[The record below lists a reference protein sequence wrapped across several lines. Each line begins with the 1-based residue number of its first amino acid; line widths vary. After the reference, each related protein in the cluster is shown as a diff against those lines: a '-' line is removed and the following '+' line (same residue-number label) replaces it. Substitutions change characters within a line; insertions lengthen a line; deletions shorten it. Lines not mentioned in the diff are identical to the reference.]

1 MDQIELDLARRE
13 AGSEYLSALR
23 TLGLRP
29 DALFWSFDKVE
40 GRFVLMLVTE
50 MVDFKGPL
58 AVADLLFQAY
68 NASATPKEIDP
79 FVVRLHSPEH
89 DIIRRFDGWK
99 DPSKVTI
106 TPPPGG
112 LPIDP
117 SVMVTG
123 IEIGGLMFQAAW
135 VYHFAL
141 PPKRKSVDLSR
152 RWSRFAHN
160 VERLAA

>member
-1 MDQIELDLARRE
+1 MDQIELDLVRRE
-13 AGSEYLSALR
+13 AGSEYLAALR

-40 GRFVLMLVTE
+40 SRFVMMLVTE

-89 DIIRRFDGWK
+89 VLIRQFEPFR
-99 DPSKVTI
+99 DPRVRITSPTNPHGFVPDTRITGVTF
-106 TPPPGG
+106 GG
-112 LPIDP
+112 
-117 SVMVTG
+117 VEFRT
-123 IEIGGLMFQAAW
+123 EW
-135 VYHFAL
+135 VYCFQL
-141 PPKRKSVDLSR
+141 PTKRKSVDLSR
-152 RWSRFAHN
+152 RWRQFAHN

>member
-1 MDQIELDLARRE
+1 MDQIELDLTRRN
-13 AGSEYLSALR
+13 AGAEYLAALR

-29 DALFWSFDKVE
+29 DALFWGFDKIE
-40 GRFVLMLVTE
+40 QRFILMLVSE

-58 AVADLLFQAY
+58 AIADLLFQAY

-89 DIIRRFDGWK
+89 ALIQRFDSFKNVGEATV
-99 DPSKVTI
+99 S
-106 TPPPGG
+106 PPPGTDG
-112 LPIDP
+112 PVSNITIKGVAFGDVEFRP
-117 SVMVTG
+117 EWTYV
-123 IEIGGLMFQAAW
+123 
-135 VYHFAL
+135 FAL

-152 RWSRFAHN
+152 RWIRFAHN

>member
-13 AGSEYLSALR
+13 AGSEYLAALR
-23 TLGLRP
+23 ALGLRP

-40 GRFVLMLVTE
+40 DRFILMLVTE

-58 AVADLLFQAY
+58 AIADLLFQAY

-89 DIIRRFDGWK
+89 ALIQFFNGWK
-99 DPSKVTI
+99 KMSEIKISSPNHPDQLPVTP
-106 TPPPGG
+106 TA
-112 LPIDP
+112 
-117 SVMVTG
+117 VTQG
-123 IEIGGLMFQAAW
+123 DVEFREGWI
-135 VYHFAL
+135 YHFAL

-152 RWSRFAHN
+152 RWHHFAHN